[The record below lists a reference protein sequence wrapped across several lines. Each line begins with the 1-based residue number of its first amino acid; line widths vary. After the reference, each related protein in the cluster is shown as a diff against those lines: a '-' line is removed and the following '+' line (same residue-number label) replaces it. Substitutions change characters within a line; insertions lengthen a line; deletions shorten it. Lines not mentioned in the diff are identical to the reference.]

1 MPQKQH
7 EACLAVAQTSASIT
21 SSIMPASAMSTRSTE
36 LLEGLQGSPTC
47 PVQLFLLLLPGLLEL
62 WLIGGMACCP
72 RCLMEALGTNS
83 LFRLPRPTPA
93 GGVMNRPCAW
103 GPLGSSALVIFFTL
117 CLGVPVGE
125 AEGTDS

>member
-1 MPQKQH
+1 
-7 EACLAVAQTSASIT
+7 
-21 SSIMPASAMSTRSTE
+21 MSTQSTE
-36 LLEGLQGSPTC
+36 LLEGLRDSPTC
-47 PVQLFLLLLPGLLEL
+47 SAQIFRLLLPGLLEL

-93 GGVMNRPCAW
+93 GGVMNSPCPW
-103 GPLGSSALVIFFTL
+103 GSLGSSALVIFFTL
-117 CLGVPVGE
+117 RLGVPVGE